1 MKLYHTILRLLVVA
15 AFVAT
20 VLVKNKEGTQIRI
33 TRYKVNCIVYISHS
47 GFKLLWLNFCPF
59 LGNVC
64 RLEVK
69 TMDIKKVDDKPMVIH
84 KKKKS
89 ELHVVKKD
97 KSMDERKRLKIVSS
111 ENPKTQ
117 KDALTRVDTS
127 PKVKRIRLK
136 VKESG
141 ASLPKKKGTININL
155 KTAGA
160 VGASAT
166 LNNVEGGEEVKDAA
180 KVAYGIYQPVGSTAK
195 RSANIYEKGMMQ
207 FRKQRIKQ
215 VEKGKKIAKRK
226 IKKSI
231 EKRAVNTSK
240 EVSKTVAKQTAK
252 ETARQTAKIVAQTA
266 SQAGSTAAGSAA
278 GPYGVL
284 IGYAAGKEVSK
295 KVDKVSEKK
304 KLRNRKISFFLD
316 KMRAQ
321 ENQQDSVFKLAKD
334 LIAGKLLVKIKG
346 AIALAAA
353 GLVLMLLL
361 VSVIIVPV
369 TAVVA
374 VIYNSPFAI
383 FFPPL
388 EAGDTVITVTGSYVS
403 EFNREVN
410 DLINSH
416 SGYDMGMKVYVDY
429 EGSASLPS
437 NNYDIMAV
445 YMVKYGVGDTA
456 TIMNKKSKKRL
467 KEIVDD
473 MCSYTTSTGTETVTD
488 SNGNSTSKS
497 CYYVNITL
505 KTYSDMISEY
515 GFDSDEVS
523 LLNDMMS
530 PESMA
535 LLNSNAGDGLATM
548 TENEIDDIVS
558 GISDAKAKKAVEF
571 ALTKV
576 GYPYSQEERDSGNYY
591 DCSSLAYYAW
601 NYAGVNISYSGS
613 YSAAAEAEGLVN
625 AGKEVEYADIKPGD
639 LIFYSFCHN
648 GRYDNISHVA
658 IYAGNDKVVEAKSE
672 EYGVVYG
679 SIYSVGN
686 IVHICRP

>member
-1 MKLYHTILRLLVVA
+1 
-15 AFVAT
+15 
-20 VLVKNKEGTQIRI
+20 
-33 TRYKVNCIVYISHS
+33 
-47 GFKLLWLNFCPF
+47 
-59 LGNVC
+59 
-64 RLEVK
+64 
-69 TMDIKKVDDKPMVIH
+69 MDIKKVDDKPMVIH
-84 KKKKS
+84 KKKKA

-117 KDALTRVDTS
+117 KDASTRVDTS

-155 KTAGA
+155 KTAGV

-180 KVAYGIYQPVGSTAK
+180 KFAYGIYQPVGSTAK

-252 ETARQTAKIVAQTA
+252 ETAMQTAKIVSQTA

-416 SGYDMGMKVYVDY
+416 SGCDMGMKVYVDY
-429 EGSASLPS
+429 EGSASVPS

-488 SNGNSTSKS
+488 SNGKQSQKS
-497 CYYVNITL
+497 HIDAACYL
-505 KTYSDMISEY
+505 
-515 GFDSDEVS
+515 
-523 LLNDMMS
+523 
-530 PESMA
+530 
-535 LLNSNAGDGLATM
+535 
-548 TENEIDDIVS
+548 
-558 GISDAKAKKAVEF
+558 
-571 ALTKV
+571 
-576 GYPYSQEERDSGNYY
+576 
-591 DCSSLAYYAW
+591 W
-601 NYAGVNISYSGS
+601 
-613 YSAAAEAEGLVN
+613 
-625 AGKEVEYADIKPGD
+625 
-639 LIFYSFCHN
+639 
-648 GRYDNISHVA
+648 
-658 IYAGNDKVVEAKSE
+658 
-672 EYGVVYG
+672 
-679 SIYSVGN
+679 
-686 IVHICRP
+686 